1 MLLTS
6 LTDWPQPPVY
16 ATNVHHSNIAG
27 LGLRVCV
34 PARVVGFAVKESDM
48 EMEVEE
54 ADGGVALVILR
65 GRLDTVGANA
75 IDLKFNAVAGARR
88 AIVVDLSAV
97 DFLAS
102 LGIRVLVLG
111 ARAVKN
117 KGGKLVILSPN
128 DGVRGVL
135 SAAHTDTLIPIFPDR
150 AAAVAAVTQ

>member
-1 MLLTS
+1 
-6 LTDWPQPPVY
+6 
-16 ATNVHHSNIAG
+16 
-27 LGLRVCV
+27 
-34 PARVVGFAVKESDM
+34 M

-75 IDLKFNAVAGARR
+75 IDLKFYAVAGVRR

>member
-1 MLLTS
+1 
-6 LTDWPQPPVY
+6 
-16 ATNVHHSNIAG
+16 
-27 LGLRVCV
+27 
-34 PARVVGFAVKESDM
+34 M

-54 ADGGVALVILR
+54 ADGCVALVILR

-88 AIVVDLSAV
+88 AVVVDLSAV

-102 LGIRVLVLG
+102 LG
-111 ARAVKN
+111 
-117 KGGKLVILSPN
+117 
-128 DGVRGVL
+128 RGVL